1 MINKLLEILQEAVP
15 SYEVSFEE
23 SRMMNVAA
31 DTIERYKGFAYIE
44 EYRQGYYSF
53 RGYKKTRTTRIQI
66 YFCKFVDFQDNAI
79 NRELMRAKIE
89 EEAVLPFITRMNEN
103 DNFKQIERFDIS
115 TPLPRLFDANE
126 VSIKLEFDL
135 TSTIC

>member
-1 MINKLLEILQEAVP
+1 MINKLLTILQEAVP
-15 SYEVSFEE
+15 NYEVSFEE

-31 DTIERYKGFAYIE
+31 DKIERYKGFAYIE

-79 NRELMRAKIE
+79 NRELMREKIE
-89 EEAVLPFITRMNEN
+89 EEAVLPFITRMNED
-103 DNFKQIERFDIS
+103 DNFKQIERFDIG
-115 TPLPRLFDANE
+115 TPLLRFDANV

>member
-1 MINKLLEILQEAVP
+1 MINKLLEILKEAVP
-15 SYEVSFEE
+15 NYEVSFEE
-23 SRMMNVAA
+23 GRMMNVAA

-66 YFCKFVDFQDNAI
+66 YFCKFVGFQDNAI
-79 NRELMRAKIE
+79 NRELMREKIE
-89 EEAVLPFITRMNEN
+89 EEAVLPFITMMNEN
-103 DNFKQIERFDIS
+103 DNFKQIERFDVG
-115 TPLPRLFDANE
+115 TPLPRFDANE

>member
-1 MINKLLEILQEAVP
+1 MINKLLTILQEAVP

-79 NRELMRAKIE
+79 NRELMREKIE

-103 DNFKQIERFDIS
+103 DNFKQIERFDIG
-115 TPLPRLFDANE
+115 TPLPRFDANE

>member
-1 MINKLLEILQEAVP
+1 MINKLLEILKEAVP
-15 SYEVSFEE
+15 NYEVSFEE
-23 SRMMNVAA
+23 GRMMNVAA

-53 RGYKKTRTTRIQI
+53 RGYQRTRTIRMQI

-79 NRELMRAKIE
+79 NRELMREKIE
-89 EEAVLPFITRMNEN
+89 EEAVLPFITMMNEN
-103 DNFKQIERFDIS
+103 DNFKQIERFDIGA
-115 TPLPRLFDANE
+115 PLPRFDANE

-135 TSTIC
+135 TWAIC

>member
-53 RGYKKTRTTRIQI
+53 RGYQKTRTIRIQI

-79 NRELMRAKIE
+79 NRELMREKIE
-89 EEAVLPFITRMNEN
+89 EEAVLPFITRMNE
-103 DNFKQIERFDIS
+103 DDTFKQIERFDVGA
-115 TPLPRLFDANE
+115 PLPRFDANE

-135 TSTIC
+135 TWAIC

>member
-1 MINKLLEILQEAVP
+1 MINKLLEILQKAVP

-53 RGYKKTRTTRIQI
+53 RGYKKTRTIRIQI

-79 NRELMRAKIE
+79 NREMMRAKIE
-89 EEAVLPFITRMNEN
+89 AEAVLPFVERMNEN

-115 TPLPRLFDANE
+115 TPLPRFDANE

>member
-15 SYEVSFEE
+15 NYEVSFEE

-53 RGYKKTRTTRIQI
+53 RGYKKTRTTRMQI

-79 NRELMRAKIE
+79 NREMMRAKIE
-89 EEAVLPFITRMNEN
+89 EEGSYYPFITMMNEN
-103 DNFKQIERFDIS
+103 DNFKQIERFDIG
-115 TPLPRLFDANE
+115 TPPPPF
-126 VSIKLEFDL
+126 
-135 TSTIC
+135 

>member
-1 MINKLLEILQEAVP
+1 MINKLLEILQKAVP

-31 DTIERYKGFAYIE
+31 DAIERYKGFAYIE

-53 RGYKKTRTTRIQI
+53 RGYKKTRTIRIQI

-79 NRELMRAKIE
+79 NREMMRAKIE
-89 EEAVLPFITRMNEN
+89 AEAVLPFVERMNEN

-115 TPLPRLFDANE
+115 TPLPRFDANE

>member
-1 MINKLLEILQEAVP
+1 MINKLLTILQEAVP

-44 EYRQGYYSF
+44 EYRQGYYSI
-53 RGYKKTRTTRIQI
+53 RGYQQTRTTRIQI

-79 NRELMRAKIE
+79 NRELMREAIE
-89 EEAVLPFITRMNEN
+89 EEAVLPFIAKMNE
-103 DNFKQIERFDIS
+103 DTNFKQIERFDIA
-115 TPLPRLFDANE
+115 TPLPRFDANE

>member
-23 SRMMNVAA
+23 SRMMNVAV

-66 YFCKFVDFQDNAI
+66 YFCKFVDFQDNVI
-79 NRELMRAKIE
+79 NRELMRVKIE
-89 EEAVLPFITRMNEN
+89 EEAVLPFITRMNE
-103 DNFKQIERFDIS
+103 DDTFKQIERFDIG
-115 TPLPRLFDANE
+115 TPLPRFDANE

>member
-1 MINKLLEILQEAVP
+1 
-15 SYEVSFEE
+15 
-23 SRMMNVAA
+23 MMNVAA

-66 YFCKFVDFQDNAI
+66 YFCKFVDFHDNAI
-79 NRELMRAKIE
+79 NRELMREKIE
-89 EEAVLPFITRMNEN
+89 EEAVIPFITKMNEN
-103 DNFKQIERFDIS
+103 DDFKQIERFDIGA
-115 TPLPRLFDANE
+115 PLPRFDANE

-135 TSTIC
+135 TSAIC

>member
-1 MINKLLEILQEAVP
+1 MINKLLTILQEAVP

-44 EYRQGYYSF
+44 EYRQGYYSI
-53 RGYKKTRTTRIQI
+53 RGYQQTRTTRIQI

-79 NRELMRAKIE
+79 NRELMREAIE
-89 EEAVLPFITRMNEN
+89 EEAVLPFIARMNEDN
-103 DNFKQIERFDIS
+103 NFKQIERFDVG
-115 TPLPRLFDANE
+115 TPLPRFDANE

>member
-1 MINKLLEILQEAVP
+1 MINRLLEILKEAIP
-15 SYEVSFEE
+15 NYEVSFEE

-53 RGYKKTRTTRIQI
+53 RGFQRTRTTRMQI

-79 NRELMRAKIE
+79 NRELMREKIE
-89 EEAVLPFITRMNEN
+89 EEAVIPFISKMNEN
-103 DNFKQIERFDIS
+103 DTFKQIERFDIA
-115 TPLPRLFDANE
+115 TPLPRFDANE
-126 VSIKLEFDL
+126 VSVRLEFDL

>member
-1 MINKLLEILQEAVP
+1 MINKLLEILKEAVP
-15 SYEVSFEE
+15 NYEVSFEE
-23 SRMMNVAA
+23 GRMMNVAA

-53 RGYKKTRTTRIQI
+53 RGYQRTRTTRIQI

-79 NRELMRAKIE
+79 NRELMREKIE
-89 EEAVLPFITRMNEN
+89 EEAVLPFITMMNEN
-103 DNFKQIERFDIS
+103 DNFKQIERFDNG
-115 TPLPRLFDANE
+115 TPLPRFDANE